1 MTPKQVFYV
10 YEAVAFLFAIS
21 VHESAHAWVALRCGD
36 PTAYMLGRV
45 TLNPIKHIDPLGTI
59 LMPLIGLFT
68 GFGIFGWAKPTPVN
82 PRNFKKVVK
91 YDILT
96 SIAGPV
102 SNLVVAIAAVI
113 GMAAVKLVAHGEPG
127 PESSLA
133 PVWLL
138 LEAFM
143 YINVLLAVFNILPI
157 PPLDGSH
164 VVRHF
169 LPAGA
174 LRAFDYLGMFGIV
187 LIFWLGGPIIQIM
200 MS

>member
-1 MTPKQVFYV
+1 MTREHVEILYQI
-10 YEAVAFLFAIS
+10 VAFLFAIS
-21 VHESAHAWVALRCGD
+21 GHESAHAWTALRCGD

-45 TLNPIKHIDPLGTI
+45 TLNPLKHIDPIGTVM
-59 LMPLIGLFT
+59 LPLIAAFT
-68 GFGIFGWAKPTPVN
+68 HVPLIGWAKPTPVN
-82 PRNFKKVVK
+82 PRNFKKLVK

-96 SIAGPV
+96 SVAGPL

-113 GMAAVKLVAHGEPG
+113 GMAVVKLAAHGEPG

-157 PPLDGSH
+157 PPLD
-164 VVRHF
+164 
-169 LPAGA
+169 
-174 LRAFDYLGMFGIV
+174 
-187 LIFWLGGPIIQIM
+187 
-200 MS
+200 